1 MINWGILGT
10 SFISGVMADAIAG
23 VPGHQVYGVAGCSS
37 ANLAAFCQQHPTKHV
52 FNDYAQI
59 IADPE
64 VDVIYIA
71 LPNHVHHEYI
81 LQAAR
86 AGKAILCEKSL
97 SVDMEKT
104 QIALAAI
111 KEHKVFFLEGLM
123 YLHHP
128 LITELVA
135 QLKSGVVGE
144 VRSITARYGADI
156 VKFVNPDSRGAIYNL
171 GCYPASLIHLVM
183 QLSYGEMAN
192 RYQIAANGRR
202 GADTNIVETSALLT
216 WPGLAV
222 AHLHCVE
229 DYGMFWDFSI
239 QGSAGTL
246 RIESNPWL
254 PEVQGNVITIMP
266 YEQPAQ
272 RIEISAEGDAFYY
285 QVQAVGNA
293 LMQKQLEAKRP
304 AVGLQDSLEIM
315 QLLTEWE
322 SQALNFSDNFCH

>member
-10 SFISGVMADAIAG
+10 SFISGVMAEAIAG
-23 VPGHQVYGVAGCSS
+23 VAGHQLYGVAGRSA
-37 ANLAAFCQQHPTKHV
+37 ANLDIFCQQYPAKQIY
-52 FNDYAQI
+52 NDYAQL

-81 LQAAR
+81 IEAAR

-104 QIALAAI
+104 AIALAAI
-111 KEHKVFFLEGLM
+111 KEHKVFFVEGLM

-128 LITELVA
+128 LIAELLT
-135 QLKSGVVGE
+135 QLKSGVLGE

-156 VKFVNPDSRGAIYNL
+156 AAFVNPDSRGAIYNL

-183 QLSYGEMAN
+183 QQSYGEATKE
-192 RYQIAANGRR
+192 YQITASGRR
-202 GADTNIVETSALLT
+202 GLDSNIVETSALLT
-216 WPGLAV
+216 WPGRAV
-222 AHLHCVE
+222 AHLQCVE

-254 PEVQGNVITIMP
+254 PEAEGNFITLMP
-266 YEQPAQ
+266 YGGEMQQ
-272 RIEISAEGDAFYY
+272 IEILAAGDAFHY
-285 QVQAVGNA
+285 QVESVGAA
-293 LMQKQLEAKRP
+293 LMKERQEIARP
-304 AVGLQDSLEIM
+304 AVRLQDSFEIM
-315 QLLTEWE
+315 QLLTQWE
-322 SQALNFSDNFCH
+322 QLAKDFADKYSA

>member
-23 VPGHQVYGVAGCSS
+23 VPGHQVYGVAGRSS

-254 PEVQGNVITIMP
+254 PEVQGNVITVMP